1 MENKDLA
8 QKIQAILSETP
19 KMIHKCI
26 EDGEQ
31 ARAFRILSDYAN
43 QRVIE
48 ALENLKED
56 SSDYVEWQGGHGVFV
71 PIEDIQEIIE
81 ELKQE

>member
-48 ALENLKED
+48 TLEEITNK
-56 SSDYVEWQGGHGVFV
+56 GGGFLVVNDDHFNETVCNRVF
-71 PIEDIQEIIE
+71 EKLE
-81 ELKQE
+81 ELKQ

>member
-48 ALENLKED
+48 VLENIKLHLVENGCND
-56 SSDYVEWQGGHGVFV
+56 IFDYIGVL
-71 PIEDIQEIIE
+71 EK